1 MYIQKRDDNR
11 ENSQIIIIKIGPTT
25 INNNNK
31 QRLRS
36 VKKLKLTPKLDSVQ
50 IQLNIKI

>member
-25 INNNNK
+25 TITNK
-31 QRLRS
+31 QPLIS
-36 VKKLKLTPKLDSVQ
+36 VKKTEVDT
-50 IQLNIKI
+50 